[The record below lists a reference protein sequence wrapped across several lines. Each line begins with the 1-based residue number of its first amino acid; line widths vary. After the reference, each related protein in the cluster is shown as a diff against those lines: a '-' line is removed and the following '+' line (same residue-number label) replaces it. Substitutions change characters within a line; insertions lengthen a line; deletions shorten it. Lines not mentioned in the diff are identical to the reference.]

1 MSHLDAV
8 ADPIR
13 LRIVR
18 HLAETRAATLPALAH
33 AAGVHLNT
41 ARPHVQAL
49 EEAGVLTRESRAPH
63 GRGRPAVDYMLAPG
77 WTPPTTDFLG
87 LAELLAAALLRL
99 DADREELR
107 ALGLEWGRWLMGRPG
122 AHDMGE
128 ELPLALDRLGFNAR
142 LDGDVLELSACP
154 CSLVLPDR
162 PELLCEL
169 AASVVDGVLAGSGSG
184 LRVSRRAHHPDV
196 RRCSLGLATVSA

>member
-1 MSHLDAV
+1 MTRLDAV

-18 HLAETRAATLPALAH
+18 RLAETPRATLPELAE

-49 EEAGVLTRESRAPH
+49 EEAGVLTRERRAPR
-63 GRGRPAVDYMLAPG
+63 GRGRPAVDYRLAEG

-87 LAELLAAALLRL
+87 LAELLAATLLRASPS
-99 DADREELR
+99 ADDLR
-107 ALGLEWGRWLMGRPG
+107 AAGFEWGRWLLGRPG
-122 AHDMGE
+122 THDVAE
-128 ELPLALDRLGFNAR
+128 ELPLALERLGFHGRVA
-142 LDGDVLELSACP
+142 GDRLELSACP
-154 CSLVLPDR
+154 CSLVLPGR

-169 AASVVDGVLAGSGSG
+169 AVAVVDGFLAGSGSRLKVG
-184 LRVSRRAHHPDV
+184 RRIHHPDE
-196 RRCSLGLATVSA
+196 RRCAVGLEAVAA

>member
-1 MSHLDAV
+1 MSRLDAV

-18 HLAETRAATLPALAH
+18 HLAETRAATLPELAH

-49 EEAGVLTRESRAPH
+49 EEAGVLTRESQAPH
-63 GRGRPAVDYMLAPG
+63 GRGRPAVDYMLAEG

-107 ALGLEWGRWLMGRPG
+107 AIGLEWGRWLMGRPG
-122 AHDMGE
+122 AHDLGE
-128 ELPLALDRLGFNAR
+128 ELPLALDRLGFHAR

-154 CSLVLPDR
+154 CSLVAPDR
-162 PELLCEL
+162 PEIVCEL

-184 LRVSRRAHHPDV
+184 MRVSRRAHHPDQ
-196 RRCSLGLATVSA
+196 RRCSLGLATVGA

>member
-1 MSHLDAV
+1 MSRLDAV

-18 HLAETRAATLPALAH
+18 HLADTGPATLPELAV

-49 EEAGVLTRESRAPH
+49 GEAGVLTRESKPPH
-63 GRGRPAVDYMLAPG
+63 GRGRPAVEYVLTEG

-87 LAELLAAALLRL
+87 LAELLGAALLRVQ
-99 DADREELR
+99 ADREELR
-107 ALGLEWGRWLMGRPG
+107 AIGLEWGRWLMGRPG
-122 AHDMGE
+122 AHDLEE
-128 ELPLALDRLGFNAR
+128 ELPLALDRLGFHSR
-142 LDGDVLELSACP
+142 LDGDVLRLSSCP
-154 CSLVLPDR
+154 CSLVLPGR

-169 AASVVDGVLAGSGSG
+169 TASVVDGLLAGSGSS
-184 LRVSRRAHHPDV
+184 LRVSRRAHHPDE
-196 RRCSLGLATVSA
+196 